1 MVNFKCV
8 ILHYYIAI
16 VNTDENHS
24 KVTNCMD
31 CDQQDEESIKMK
43 PAAAVTL
50 ENDNSEKSERLI

>member
-1 MVNFKCV
+1 
-8 ILHYYIAI
+8 
-16 VNTDENHS
+16 
-24 KVTNCMD
+24 MD